1 MRRDIGGIPFLGQI
15 LLGELLAG
23 AGTSGSSAGA
33 CAAAR
38 FSAWTAAQISSR
50 YTGMDFGAA
59 MPMRTLEPLTSVT
72 STTTSSPTMIFSPG
86 RRVMMSTGGFL
97 LGVRVCWFERTE
109 RGLRGLRRRL
119 LLEAGEE
126 GSTNRG
132 VRGLVDDLVAL
143 VAHD

>member
-1 MRRDIGGIPFLGQI
+1 
-15 LLGELLAG
+15 
-23 AGTSGSSAGA
+23 
-33 CAAAR
+33 
-38 FSAWTAAQISSR
+38 
-50 YTGMDFGAA
+50 MDFGAA
-59 MPMRTLEPLTSVT
+59 MPMRTLEPLTSIT

-109 RGLRGLRRRL
+109 RGSRGLRRRL

-126 GSTNRG
+126 GSTDRG

-143 VAHD
+143 VAHDEDRRAQVGAEVLECGGGPDRHVDHRVLGARDPDALGL